1 MKQDEKTLFVIA
13 HYPRNHGIFNSA
25 KRFLPLLEQ
34 SKNAISKENFLQ
46 SKSHIQQLNFH
57 QNCSNPGCGS
67 CDVIQDGKEIT
78 SGGQF
83 LKHNAPMKY
92 IEISLI

>member
-1 MKQDEKTLFVIA
+1 MEQDEKTMFVIA

-46 SKSHIQQLNFH
+46 SKSHIDQLNV
-57 QNCSNPGCGS
+57 QQKLQQPRMW
-67 CDVIQDGKEIT
+67 I
-78 SGGQF
+78 
-83 LKHNAPMKY
+83 M
-92 IEISLI
+92 